1 MKGLTQLMM
10 IIACGSWIVVEENLA
25 IAKPAF
31 KSDFSIV
38 QNIDNTAELSV
49 SQEGTGVYSLNNRF
63 RGTITSV
70 SVKVNE
76 NGETELIFRN
86 NDQQLARFKGQLIR
100 RDPYGIRVNL
110 TESDILDA
118 SGVANI
124 QYSSDK
130 SLIYSIFVAGTV
142 ENQIFSI
149 NFSR

>member
-1 MKGLTQLMM
+1 V
-10 IIACGSWIVVEENLA
+10 IS
-25 IAKPAF
+25 
-31 KSDFSIV
+31 S
-38 QNIDNTAELSV
+38 NTS
-49 SQEGTGVYSLNNRF
+49 
-63 RGTITSV
+63 
-70 SVKVNE
+70 
-76 NGETELIFRN
+76 
-86 NDQQLARFKGQLIR
+86 
-100 RDPYGIRVNL
+100 VNL